1 MSSTA
6 AESPPGSHPGGQAGD
21 STTAPQ
27 TSACSSYHIPQ
38 TQHSDGD
45 DAGGDESCGRPNPR
59 PPVPGG
65 EDVPRTHH
73 YHHPQFGESGKD
85 PPGDWGK
92 PSHCLLPYASHHPY
106 SHFQGEGA
114 GDGPAVST
122 GSVEAGSP
130 CCGGGEGGSTP
141 PAIRWSQSLL
151 HLLED
156 PIGVH
161 LFQDYL
167 KEECGTCESLNFWF
181 ACNGLRKSDHQDSS
195 QLVPIIW
202 KRFIR
207 NYAVRV
213 TEKTYKLVNDRIN
226 ARSIDRN
233 IFDAAQREVEEEIER
248 STYPSFLKSESYLNY
263 LTAATQHTGGIGADS
278 PHTLSPG
285 SPGAISSGGVLPTL
299 HEDCEYEGSAAG
311 TQLRLTQVALAA
323 TVKQRASAERRKPEA
338 FAGQYLHGKS
348 SCVGGG
354 VNPYHA
360 IYSSAHVSSR
370 QDSELQSLS
379 SGAPTDDTLSR
390 TDSSVD
396 GMSVGRPINHK
407 YLKRQY
413 YKMRENA
420 RQNRELCFSAAGV
433 SGILGS
439 QGGADIIHGGMP
451 FMPRTH
457 CPRNEATAS
466 MKPGEFAA
474 ILIERL
480 EKVKRER
487 ESQEKVQQSFK
498 KIQEGDNVS
507 DECRREH
514 AFNSL
519 PPSLLLD
526 KLTQKIPLDDAD
538 PCQSILDEHVSR
550 VWQDSNN
557 DTPARSPGSPRPRS
571 PSGRRGSSMQSTR
584 HLAASKVVHPV
595 HLPSGHPALLP
606 PGNPD
611 HLLPGHPAHLPP
623 GPVHLQPGH
632 MIHPYT
638 NKNLHHARRRDRD
651 VYSTFSSDSGNVA
664 DYYESSERA
673 GLHPLPKSRSMPD
686 YMENYTGTSSDG
698 GSFGRRQPSG
708 RRSNS
713 RRAPADLTDSGVSV
727 VSDSGPSLTPFASS
741 TERVTSW
748 LLESDKFCGSVSS
761 SSVYPETEWDP
772 WLPGNRSTHTAAG
785 ATSPGTLRRSSSS
798 GGRRSASGISIGGT
812 GTSGSNTSVGGSI
825 GGSGS
830 LAGGRS
836 GSLERGGSTWIG
848 SSGMEQR
855 DVSGHI
861 VHVSHPGHPAH
872 VSQALHQSHPQHPDD
887 TKRRSRG
894 GGSHG
899 SSRSAGHSSSH
910 SSGHSRG
917 HSDGGSGR
925 GPCHADSVSV
935 SVPGGSGS
943 NGSTLRRQRPSRHSQ
958 PTPPGVLCE
967 SGGSSSGG
975 SGGGSYGGGGGMAAG
990 GVSVPSGAAGSGS
1003 SVTSVA
1009 ESTTIVYN
1017 FHDDAVP
1024 FVTRVPTRPVTLKRF
1039 KQHLPKKGNYRFF
1052 FKKQCEEF
1060 GVIQEEITD
1069 DSEILP
1075 LFDGKIFAQIRKAD

>member
-1 MSSTA
+1 MSSSA
-6 AESPPGSHPGGQAGD
+6 AEPPPGAYSGGQAGD
-21 STTAPQ
+21 PTTAPQ
-27 TSACSSYHIPQ
+27 TSASSSHQTPQ
-38 TQHSDGD
+38 TQHSDGE

-65 EDVPRTHH
+65 EDMPQTHH
-73 YHHPQFGESGKD
+73 HHHPQFGEWGKD

-92 PSHCLLPYASHHPY
+92 TSHCLSPYTSHHPY
-106 SHFQGEGA
+106 THFQGEGG
-114 GDGPAVST
+114 GDGPAVGT
-122 GSVEAGSP
+122 GSMEAGSP

-156 PIGVH
+156 PQGVH
-161 LFQDYL
+161 LFQEYL

-181 ACNGLRKSDHQDSS
+181 ACNGLRKSDHPDPS
-195 QLVPIIW
+195 QLVTIIW
-202 KRFIR
+202 KKFIR

-226 ARSIDRN
+226 ARNIDHN
-233 IFDAAQREVEEEIER
+233 IFDAAQREVEVEIER

-263 LTAATQHTGGIGADS
+263 LAAATQHAGGIGTDS

-285 SPGAISSGGVLPTL
+285 SPGTIGGGGVLPTL
-299 HEDCEYEGSAAG
+299 HEDCEYEGSASG

-338 FAGQYLHGKS
+338 FAGQYLHGSS

-379 SGAPTDDTLSR
+379 SDALTDDTLSC

-396 GMSVGRPINHK
+396 GMSVGRPINPK

-413 YKMRENA
+413 YRMRENA
-420 RQNRELCFSAAGV
+420 RQNRELCLSAAGV
-433 SGILGS
+433 SSFSGS
-439 QGGADIIHGGMP
+439 QGGTGILHGGVP

-457 CPRNEATAS
+457 RLRHESIPN

-474 ILIERL
+474 LLIERL

-526 KLTQKIPLDDAD
+526 KLTQKIPLDDSD

-571 PSGRRGSSMQSTR
+571 PSGRRGSSVQPARSLT
-584 HLAASKVVHPV
+584 AAQHSSKASVTVGGTHPSMYVSGSNYLPSAQVVHPV
-595 HLPSGHPALLP
+595 HLPSGHPAHLP
-606 PGNPD
+606 PG
-611 HLLPGHPAHLPP
+611 HLGHLPPGHPAHFPSGHPVHLPP
-623 GPVHLQPGH
+623 GH
-632 MIHPYT
+632 MLPPYAI

-686 YMENYTGTSSDG
+686 YMENYAGTSSDG
-698 GSFGRRQPSG
+698 GSSGRRQPSG
-708 RRSNS
+708 RRSSS

-727 VSDSGPSLTPFASS
+727 VSDSGPSLTPSASS
-741 TERVTSW
+741 TE
-748 LLESDKFCGSVSS
+748 
-761 SSVYPETEWDP
+761 
-772 WLPGNRSTHTAAG
+772 
-785 ATSPGTLRRSSSS
+785 RRSSSS

-836 GSLERGGSTWIG
+836 GSLERGGSSWMG
-848 SSGMEQR
+848 SSGIEQR
-855 DVSGHI
+855 DISGHML
-861 VHVSHPGHPAH
+861 HVSHSGHLSH
-872 VSQALHQSHPQHPDD
+872 MSQATNQPHLAHIDD

-925 GPCHADSVSV
+925 GPCHADAASAP
-935 SVPGGSGS
+935 VPCGSGS

-975 SGGGSYGGGGGMAAG
+975 SGGSYGGGGGG
-990 GVSVPSGAAGSGS
+990 GGATASGGSGPTGNVGGSS
-1003 SVTSVA
+1003 SVTSAA

>member
-6 AESPPGSHPGGQAGD
+6 AETPPGPHPGGQAGD
-21 STTAPQ
+21 PNTAPQ
-27 TSACSSYHIPQ
+27 TSASSSHQTPQ

-59 PPVPGG
+59 PPVLGG
-65 EDVPRTHH
+65 EDIPRAHH
-73 YHHPQFGESGKD
+73 HHPQFGEWGKD

-92 PSHCLLPYASHHPY
+92 PPHCLLPYVSQHPY
-106 SHFQGEGA
+106 TPFQGEGG
-114 GDGPAVST
+114 GDSLVVST

-151 HLLED
+151 YLLDD
-156 PIGVH
+156 PQGIH
-161 LFQDYL
+161 LFQEYL

-181 ACNGLRKSDHQDSS
+181 ACNGLRKCDHQDPS
-195 QLVPIIW
+195 QLVTIIW

-226 ARSIDRN
+226 ARNIDRN

-248 STYPSFLKSESYLNY
+248 STYPSFLKSDSYLNF
-263 LTAATQHTGGIGADS
+263 LASATHHVGGIGTDS
-278 PHTLSPG
+278 PHTPSPG
-285 SPGAISSGGVLPTL
+285 SPGAITGGGVLPTL
-299 HEDCEYEGSAAG
+299 HEDCEYDSSAAA
-311 TQLRLTQVALAA
+311 TQLRLTQGALAA
-323 TVKQRASAERRKPEA
+323 TVIQRASVERRKPEA
-338 FAGQYLHGKS
+338 FAGQYLHGSS
-348 SCVGGG
+348 SCGGGG

-360 IYSSAHVSSR
+360 MYSSAHVSSR

-379 SGAPTDDTLSR
+379 SDALTDDTLSC

-396 GMSVGRPINHK
+396 GMSVGRPINPK

-420 RQNRELCFSAAGV
+420 RQNRELCFSAAGGAGFLGGHGG
-433 SGILGS
+433 SAGIL
-439 QGGADIIHGGMP
+439 HGGVP

-457 CPRNEATAS
+457 RLRHDSIPN

-474 ILIERL
+474 LLIERL

-538 PCQSILDEHVSR
+538 PCQAILDDHVSR

-571 PSGRRGSSMQSTR
+571 PSGRRGGSSQPTR
-584 HLAASKVVHPV
+584 PLAAMPHASKSSVTVGGTHPSMYVSGTGYLPSSAQLVHPV
-595 HLPSGHPALLP
+595 HLPSGHHLAHLP
-606 PGNPD
+606 
-611 HLLPGHPAHLPP
+611 PGHPAHLPP
-623 GPVHLQPGH
+623 GHPAHLPPGH
-632 MIHPYT
+632 MPHPYQT
-638 NKNLHHARRRDRD
+638 NKNLHHVRRRDRD

-664 DYYESSERA
+664 DYYESSERP
-673 GLHPLPKSRSMPD
+673 GLHPIPKSRSMPD
-686 YMENYTGTSSDG
+686 YMENYAGTSSDG
-698 GSFGRRQPSG
+698 GSSGRRQQSG
-708 RRSNS
+708 RRSSS

-727 VSDSGPSLTPFASS
+727 VSDSGPSLTPS
-741 TERVTSW
+741 
-748 LLESDKFCGSVSS
+748 
-761 SSVYPETEWDP
+761 
-772 WLPGNRSTHTAAG
+772 
-785 ATSPGTLRRSSSS
+785 ATSTDRRSNSS
-798 GGRRSASGISIGGT
+798 GGRRSGSGVSVGGT
-812 GTSGSNTSVGGSI
+812 GTSGSNTSI

-830 LAGGRS
+830 MAGGRS
-836 GSLERGGSTWIG
+836 GSLERGGGGGVWVG
-848 SSGMEQR
+848 SSGMER
-855 DVSGHI
+855 EVLGG
-861 VHVSHPGHPAH
+861 GHPAH
-872 VSQALHQSHPQHPDD
+872 VAHLSHPSSHASQAVHQPHPSHPDD
-887 TKRRSRG
+887 GKRRSRG

-925 GPCHADSVSV
+925 GPGHGDAASS

-975 SGGGSYGGGGGMAAG
+975 SGGGGSYAGAGGAAGGGGSGLSGSTG
-990 GVSVPSGAAGSGS
+990 GGS
-1003 SVTSVA
+1003 SVTSA
-1009 ESTTIVYN
+1009 GESTTIVYS